1 MTGDLVKGAVGGVLA
16 TAVMSA
22 VMLAGS
28 RMGLMPDQPPKR
40 IARAFLPGHRNRP
53 KRGEGT
59 LGAIAH
65 VGFGTVCGALFAAA
79 CRGRRAPLGVG
90 VGYGLA
96 IWFVSYEGWV
106 SGLGIL
112 PPASG
117 DRPGRPA
124 VMAAGH
130 VVYGAVLTLAVNG
143 LNAGCPR
150 APVGGAG

>member
-1 MTGDLVKGAVGGVLA
+1 MTGDLVKGAAGGVLA
-16 TAVMSA
+16 TAAMSA

-40 IARAFLPGHRNRP
+40 IVRAFLPGHRHRP
-53 KRGEGT
+53 KRGERA

-65 VGFGTVCGALFAAA
+65 VGFGTACGALFAAA
-79 CRGRRAPLGVG
+79 CRGRRAPLGAG

-96 IWFVSYEGWV
+96 IWFASYEGWV
-106 SGLGIL
+106 SRLGIL
-112 PPASG
+112 PPVSG

-143 LNAGCPR
+143 LNAG
-150 APVGGAG
+150 